1 MLPQLA
7 AALLAS
13 SGVSAQVTAAFPN
26 GPTNPEKPEFYPIG
40 AQVNQTSLSR
50 LLSLNGIDDFCMYG
64 PPEPGPDSVIGNI
77 EDRVVAYCTKP
88 RNNARIIP
96 DGTITA
102 AHLVKTPAYIQI
114 HGFWDGTRIN
124 IVDGDS
130 GGELDPHGAK
140 NLGNPIGGNV
150 TTNLATGEDVFYEE
164 WMSFISFDQFC
175 LRICTAEVN
184 GTTTALQCEH
194 ELDIMGCRWVM
205 AITDFEAS
213 RTTGFTECDGEIAMA
228 PGLYPL
234 KNGTTSTFRQ
244 RYTGTWTNE
253 EKETGVFTVGQLV
266 TPTAPAFWP
275 KSSNCK
281 TYSTISNGV
290 DMKDLMVKAAPTVL
304 RDGSAVPVTGLPS
317 TTPATV
323 TTPTSV
329 PPSVTPTS
337 AGAGSSDAKPTDG
350 GKDGASSDSAAAGAE
365 TTKNG
370 DSAAAGKPAGGAGAL
385 SAPALLASV
394 CGVAL
399 GALALL

>member
-1 MLPQLA
+1 MSQRRDLCVVARRQFKRT
-7 AALLAS
+7 ALLAARAFHVVVCKPAHLS
-13 SGVSAQVTAAFPN
+13 DSGGNKRSAMQPVGQVQPGIFPFQWPRTLVASRSN
-26 GPTNPEKPEFYPIG
+26 STLRTG
-40 AQVNQTSLSR
+40 A
-50 LLSLNGIDDFCMYG
+50 
-64 PPEPGPDSVIGNI
+64 
-77 EDRVVAYCTKP
+77 
-88 RNNARIIP
+88 NAHRSIIP

-124 IVDGDS
+124 IVDGDT

-150 TTNLATGEDVFYEE
+150 TTNLATGQDVFYEE

-213 RTTGFTECDGEIAMA
+213 RTTGFTECEGEVAMA

-253 EKETGVFTVGQLV
+253 EKETGIFTVGQLV

-304 RDGSAVPVTGLPS
+304 REGSAVPVTGLPT

-337 AGAGSSDAKPTDG
+337 AGAGASDAKPTDG
-350 GKDGASSDSAAAGAE
+350 AASSDSAAAGAE

-370 DSAAAGKPAGGAGAL
+370 GSAAAGEKSAASAL
-385 SAPALLASV
+385 SVPAILASIG
-394 CGVAL
+394 GVAL
-399 GALALL
+399 GALALF